1 LFFIVGNF
9 KFNKQMKHTQLNQI
23 DFSIAIKETSIFRK
37 FENFKKGIVMKRK
50 NTDRLHDYYQ
60 QAVRHGIDYLKQN
73 PNIFGNDIAIIEE
86 ILNK

>member
-1 LFFIVGNF
+1 MI
-9 KFNKQMKHTQLNQI
+9 KHTQLSQI
-23 DFSIAIKETSIFRK
+23 DFALAIKETETFK
-37 FENFKKGIVMKRK
+37 NFETFKKGIVMKRK

-73 PNIFGNDIAIIEE
+73 PNIFGNEVAIIEE